1 MKSLASLSLVVL
13 KINFLCQE
21 SQHAKAR
28 FFHHEEIRETCFFP
42 GEFEQCIFQWSQDTD
57 SWGRFSQLIG
67 FFCAM
72 LWHTHTLDNRQRH
85 QISWGLSR
93 FFKPDVGEPS
103 TLDCVLWVTDVAL
116 DVYGITWLPKEHCHW
131 MMISTKLG
139 RENLWGIHGYLG
151 CYVGFHLDLLKKMEV
166 SKIIFMFTSGEMIQF
181 DQHIFE
187 MGGSTIN

>member
-1 MKSLASLSLVVL
+1 MQKQGFSITKESVRHVFFRGSLNSASFNDPRTPILEEDFHSWLV
-13 KINFLCQE
+13 FLCNVV
-21 SQHAKAR
+21 
-28 FFHHEEIRETCFFP
+28 T
-42 GEFEQCIFQWSQDTD
+42 
-57 SWGRFSQLIG
+57 
-67 FFCAM
+67 
-72 LWHTHTLDNRQRH
+72 HTHTLDNRQRH